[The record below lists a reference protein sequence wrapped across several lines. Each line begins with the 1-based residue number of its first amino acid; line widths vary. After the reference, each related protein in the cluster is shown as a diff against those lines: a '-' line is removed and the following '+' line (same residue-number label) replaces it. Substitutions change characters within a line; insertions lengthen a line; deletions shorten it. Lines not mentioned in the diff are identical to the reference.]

1 MADLPLVTALGA
13 LQVVPLVIAIT
24 QGKDG
29 TTKGLCG
36 ALIVIAS
43 WLALLPYVN
52 VLRDITN
59 HTFVQVLAIAG
70 VALAIVVA
78 IRIKQQMQATL
89 IVTAAVLL
97 ALRVLEVVG
106 G

>member
-13 LQVVPLVIAIT
+13 LQIVPCVIAIA
-24 QGKDG
+24 QGKDN
-29 TTKGLCG
+29 TTRSLCG

-59 HTFVQVLAIAG
+59 GTFHQILAIAG
-70 VALAIVVA
+70 VALAVVVA
-78 IRIKQQMQATL
+78 IRIKQQTQAAL
-89 IVTAAVLL
+89 IVTGAVLL
-97 ALRVLEVVG
+97 ALRVLGVLG
-106 G
+106 